1 MKQTSIY
8 VKFSRDTKMIFT
20 FFLFLAIFQS
30 EGENADC
37 LFIVLNGRL
46 RSVKTTE
53 NGKKKEMVC
62 EFGRSECVGLVD
74 CYGSKECLNIF
85 RCRIPFFVNK
95 VISGS
100 PVEAFFLENGSRA
113 VNC

>member
-1 MKQTSIY
+1 MIY
-8 VKFSRDTKMIFT
+8 YYRRSYFKYETNVNICQILKRHQND

-85 RCRIPFFVNK
+85 
-95 VISGS
+95 
-100 PVEAFFLENGSRA
+100 
-113 VNC
+113 